1 MASLKAALV
10 AVLLGAWI
18 SVTCLGQ
25 VPSRTMV
32 HFTISVP
39 TAVTIGNYVL
49 APGTYVLY
57 QDSQVRE
64 LFALYPGNLATE
76 PIAQILTNRTAYW
89 AVRNNRQTRVEL
101 KMAESRAGVMPA
113 LKGFNVPWA
122 DRWDIV
128 SVVAK
133 HDSVTMTRIK

>member
-1 MASLKAALV
+1 MASLKGALI
-10 AVLLGAWI
+10 AVLLGASL
-18 SVTCLGQ
+18 SVSSLGQ
-25 VPSRTMV
+25 VPTRAMV

-39 TAVTIGNYVL
+39 TEVTIGNYVL

-57 QDSQVRE
+57 QDSQIRE

-76 PIAQILTNRTAYW
+76 PIAQILTTRTPYW

-113 LKGFNVPWA
+113 LRGFNVPWA
-122 DRWDIV
+122 DRWNIV
-128 SVVAK
+128 SVVVK
-133 HDSVTMTRIK
+133 HDSTYMSRIR